1 MHRPDPGIEVMD
13 LEGCGKNAVESRNI
27 CGKRNGNTGPIVLM
41 AEAEHDKAVAALK
54 EAGYIG

>member
-1 MHRPDPGIEVMD
+1 MRKAEWAAP
-13 LEGCGKNAVESRNI
+13 
-27 CGKRNGNTGPIVLM
+27 GPIVLM